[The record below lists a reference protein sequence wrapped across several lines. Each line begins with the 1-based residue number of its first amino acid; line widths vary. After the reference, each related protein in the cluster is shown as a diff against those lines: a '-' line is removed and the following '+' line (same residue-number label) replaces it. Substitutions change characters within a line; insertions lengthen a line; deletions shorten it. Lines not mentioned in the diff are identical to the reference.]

1 MKDKWKV
8 IIKII
13 IGVLIAIGLLYLGL
27 ALTR

>member
-1 MKDKWKV
+1 MKDIWKI

>member
-1 MKDKWKV
+1 MKEIWKL

-13 IGVLIAIGLLYLGL
+13 IGILIAIGLLYLIL

>member
-1 MKDKWKV
+1 MKEIWKV

-13 IGVLIAIGLLYLGL
+13 IGILIAIGLLYLIL

>member
-1 MKDKWKV
+1 MKEIWKL

-13 IGVLIAIGLLYLGL
+13 IGILIAIGLLYLVL